1 MRCRALH
8 PVATTPGAIRKAALV
23 APIVAFIFMFPHR
36 VARRARRSSRFI
48 CGMSIRCLSVRRIC
62 KESEYLLLYS
72 RSVPPHRSHS
82 MTISTI
88 LLAACITGMSLSA
101 VAATTTYKVDP
112 EHTYPSFEAD
122 HLGGLSTWRGK
133 FNHSS
138 GTITLDK
145 AAGTGTVEIVV
156 DMSSADFGHDVLNR
170 SMQGEEMFEA
180 DKYPQAIYKG
190 RLAGFVD
197 GKPTRVVGDLTLH
210 GITRPLTLQID
221 AFKCMPHPM
230 LKREVCGADALATF
244 KRDDFGMTAGKD
256 YGFSM
261 DVALRIQ
268 VEAIQAEPA
277 QAVK

>member
-1 MRCRALH
+1 
-8 PVATTPGAIRKAALV
+8 
-23 APIVAFIFMFPHR
+23 
-36 VARRARRSSRFI
+36 
-48 CGMSIRCLSVRRIC
+48 
-62 KESEYLLLYS
+62 
-72 RSVPPHRSHS
+72 
-82 MTISTI
+82 MTFSKS
-88 LLAACITGMSLSA
+88 LLAACIASLSLSA
-101 VAATTTYKVDP
+101 TAATVTYKVDP

-122 HLGGLSTWRGK
+122 HLGGLSTRRGK
-133 FNHSS
+133 FNHTS

-145 AAGTGTVEIVV
+145 SARSGDVEIVV
-156 DMSSADFGHDVLNR
+156 DMASADFGHDVLNKA
-170 SMQGEEMFEA
+170 MQGKEMFEA
-180 DKYPQAIYKG
+180 DRYPQAVYKG

-210 GITRPLTLQID
+210 GITKPLGLEID

-268 VEAIQAEPA
+268 VEAIQA
-277 QAVK
+277 Q